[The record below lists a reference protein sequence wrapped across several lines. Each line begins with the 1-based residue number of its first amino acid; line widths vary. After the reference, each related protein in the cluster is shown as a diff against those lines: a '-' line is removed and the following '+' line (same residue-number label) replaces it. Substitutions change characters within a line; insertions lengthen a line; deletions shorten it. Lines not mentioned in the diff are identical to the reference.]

1 MQPDWFGIVRNFVTL
16 LLLSRRAIMGLV
28 VVEVQDTISLTVV
41 TPGVGASLS
50 VVDSLVG
57 STDGAQSPELCSVV
71 LLRLA
76 CGSSTGEIRCRTAI
90 PESNAYASNTTHLAA
105 LRVQ

>member
-1 MQPDWFGIVRNFVTL
+1 MRNFVTL

-71 LLRLA
+71 LLRRGLA

>member
-1 MQPDWFGIVRNFVTL
+1 
-16 LLLSRRAIMGLV
+16 MGLV

-41 TPGVGASLS
+41 TLGVGASLS

-57 STDGAQSPELCSVV
+57 STDGAQSPELCSV
-71 LLRLA
+71 LLLPVRLA